1 MAYEE
6 KEQLTEEIYRIPHF
20 SNATTNEFYFYS
32 DVGIESI
39 YALNKFLADTE
50 KTCLYQQIM
59 LELPK
64 APPIKV
70 YINSDGGEIFASLT
84 AVDRITASKA
94 PVHTYVEGLVASAA
108 TLISISGK
116 KRYIR
121 ENACM
126 MIHQLRS
133 WCGGTHE
140 NLKDEAKNL
149 ELLATQLKNIYIKH
163 TKLSAADLDELLK
176 HDIYLSAEECLKY
189 GLVDKII

>member
-1 MAYEE
+1 MSYEE
-6 KEQLTEEIYRIPHF
+6 KEQLTEEIYRIPHY
-20 SNATTNEFYFYS
+20 SNANSNEFYFYS
-32 DVGIESI
+32 DVGTESV
-39 YALNKFLADTE
+39 YALNKFLSDTE
-50 KTCLYQQIM
+50 KMCLYQQIS

-64 APPIKV
+64 PPPIKV
-70 YINSDGGEIFASLT
+70 YVNSDGGEIFASLT
-84 AVDRITASKA
+84 AVDRIVALKA

-126 MIHQLRS
+126 MIHQLRG

-149 ELLATQLKNIYIKH
+149 ELLASQLKNIYMKH
-163 TKLSAADLDELLK
+163 TKLTESDLDEILK
-176 HDIYLSAEECLKY
+176 HDIYLSAEECLQY
-189 GLVDKII
+189 GLVDKIV